1 MKKIVTIFFK
11 YRLQFFILSALTQ
24 IGCEKTPI
32 QFGQAYV
39 DNTFSNIVL
48 VDTLSTQLTTVYTDS
63 VPTSGSGVALVGNYD
78 DDAFGKVTA
87 KSFFEV
93 VPPVISD
100 LATNAV
106 FDSLQLILV
115 PSKSYYGDTSFST
128 QLSVYQLQNQIVF
141 PLYQTSFYNNTDFAV
156 DPVPLGNI
164 NQQLYPNT
172 TDSVFIRLSN
182 AKGNEL
188 FDLYKSKDYSL
199 QSTTN
204 FLAYF
209 KGLQLASTSGNMHA
223 VYGFRDS
230 VIMRLYYHETDVF
243 TTNKHLDFTYYNN
256 DNTQFNQ
263 VKSDRTGIPLAAFNS
278 TNKEIISTSTNNS
291 IYLQYLTGFLPKI
304 KFPTL
309 RNLLLRPD
317 YVKILKADLFIKPVK
332 NTYNSVTP
340 LPPQLLAVTTDQT
353 NTFGTI
359 LTDNATGAYQTGNL
373 VVDQLYNENTMY
385 DYDVTSYLQQQI
397 QISYANQN
405 GLLLVPP
412 SATWISTLNR
422 AVFGDQKNAQG
433 AVQLKLYY
441 VSVNP

>member
-1 MKKIVTIFFK
+1 M
-11 YRLQFFILSALTQ
+11 
-24 IGCEKTPI
+24 
-32 QFGQAYV
+32 
-39 DNTFSNIVL
+39 
-48 VDTLSTQLTTVYTDS
+48 
-63 VPTSGSGVALVGNYD
+63 
-78 DDAFGKVTA
+78 
-87 KSFFEV
+87 
-93 VPPVISD
+93 PPVISD

-128 QLSVYQLQNQIVF
+128 QLSVYQLQNQILF

-172 TDSVFIRLSN
+172 TDSVFIRLAN

-223 VYGFRDS
+223 IYGFRDS

-332 NTYNSVTP
+332 TTYNSVTP
-340 LPPQLLAVTTDQT
+340 LPPQLLAITTDQT